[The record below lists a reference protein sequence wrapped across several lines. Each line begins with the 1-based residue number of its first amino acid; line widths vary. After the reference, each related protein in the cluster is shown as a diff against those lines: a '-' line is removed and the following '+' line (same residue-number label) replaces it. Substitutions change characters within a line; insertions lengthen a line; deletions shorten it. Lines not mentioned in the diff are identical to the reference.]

1 MKIDNNMNS
10 YMSQSP
16 SESTVRTPA
25 AKAADTPPPSQ
36 GVSVNIGS
44 SSQLR
49 SMESSAANAPMVDAK
64 KVAEIKLA
72 ISEGRFQI
80 NAAAIADSLIND
92 VNDLLSAAEQ
102 R

>member
-1 MKIDNNMNS
+1 MKIENS
-10 YMSQSP
+10 TGSFMPSSA
-16 SESTVRTPA
+16 SESATRASA
-25 AKAADTPPPSQ
+25 AKAAETPSPAQ

-49 SMESSAANAPMVDAK
+49 SMESSVAGAPMVDAK
-64 KVAEIKLA
+64 KVAEIKQA

-80 NAAAIADSLIND
+80 NSAAIADSLIND
-92 VNDLLSAAEQ
+92 VNELISAEE

>member
-1 MKIDNNMNS
+1 MKIDNSKNS
-10 YMSQSP
+10 FVPP
-16 SESTVRTPA
+16 SAAESSARNSAAKSSDTPA
-25 AKAADTPPPSQ
+25 PAP

-49 SMESSAANAPMVDAK
+49 GMESTVASAPMVDAK
-64 KVAEIKLA
+64 KVAEIKQA

-80 NAAAIADSLIND
+80 NSAAIADSLIND
-92 VNDLLSAAEQ
+92 VSELVSAEE

>member
-1 MKIDNNMNS
+1 MKIDNS
-10 YMSQSP
+10 TGSFIQP
-16 SESTVRTPA
+16 SSGEQAARTPI
-25 AKAADTPPPSQ
+25 AKPADTPPPTQ

-49 SMESSAANAPMVDAK
+49 GMENGVANAPMVDAK
-64 KVAEIKLA
+64 KVAEIKQA

-80 NAAAIADSLIND
+80 NSAAIADSLIND
-92 VNDLLSAAEQ
+92 VNELISAEE